1 MQIDC
6 ARQRHTARGFTF
18 QSISTISRL
27 GLLAAAA
34 MSGIRVRAMVCAFLA
49 VLFGSATA
57 QARAPF
63 RVGGLTC
70 STGPRVGLVLGSR
83 QDMRCVFVASA
94 TGQQYV
100 YTGTIR
106 RLGVDIGVTRGGRL
120 FWAVF
125 ARNSQIG
132 RGTLRGSYVG
142 ASGNVA
148 LGLGVGAKVLIG
160 GSRRTITLQPLSVEG
175 QIGLNLA
182 LGVANLT
189 LR

>member
-6 ARQRHTARGFTF
+6 ARRRHTARGFTF
-18 QSISTISRL
+18 QFISVITRL
-27 GLLAAAA
+27 VLSAGAV
-34 MSGIRVRAMVCAFLA
+34 MSSIRVRTIVCVFLTA
-49 VLFGSATA
+49 LFAAPSA
-57 QARAPF
+57 QARSPF

-106 RLGVDIGVTRGGRL
+106 RLGVDIGVTRGGML

-142 ASGNVA
+142 ASANVA
-148 LGLGVGAKVLIG
+148 VGLGLGAKVLIG

-175 QIGLNLA
+175 QIGINLA

>member
-1 MQIDC
+1 MWINC
-6 ARQRHTARGFTF
+6 AGPRHTARGFTF
-18 QSISTISRL
+18 QFISVITRVVLSV
-27 GLLAAAA
+27 GAA
-34 MSGIRVRAMVCAFLA
+34 MSGIRVRTILCVFLTA
-49 VLFGSATA
+49 LFAAPSA
-57 QARAPF
+57 QARTPF

-94 TGQQYV
+94 TGPQYV
-100 YTGTIR
+100 YTGLIR
-106 RLGVDIGVTRGGRL
+106 RLGVDIGVTRGGTL

-125 ARNSQIG
+125 SRSSQIG

-148 LGLGVGAKVLIG
+148 LGLGLGAKVLIG

>member
-1 MQIDC
+1 LSNI
-6 ARQRHTARGFTF
+6 
-18 QSISTISRL
+18 RL
-27 GLLAAAA
+27 SA
-34 MSGIRVRAMVCAFLA
+34 IVCAIIFLA
-49 VLFGSATA
+49 SGAA
-57 QARAPF
+57 QAQPV

-83 QDMRCVFVASA
+83 QDMRCIFRASG
-94 TGQQYV
+94 TGQQYA
-100 YTGTIR
+100 YRGTIR
-106 RLGVDIGVTRGGRL
+106 RIGLDVGVTRGGTL

-132 RGTLRGSYVG
+132 RGTLRGNYVG

-148 LGLGVGAKVLIG
+148 IGLGLGAKVLIG

-175 QIGLNLA
+175 QIGINLA